1 MTPEELNCVAVEVC
15 SHVLSEL
22 SEIVHFIWGKE
33 QAPSDM
39 SMCKDRNWGSDRLLV
54 AWLELARVW
63 ACAARCCMCKW

>member
-15 SHVLSEL
+15 SHVLSE
-22 SEIVHFIWGKE
+22 KE

-39 SMCKDRNWGSDRLLV
+39 SMCKDSNWGSDTLLV